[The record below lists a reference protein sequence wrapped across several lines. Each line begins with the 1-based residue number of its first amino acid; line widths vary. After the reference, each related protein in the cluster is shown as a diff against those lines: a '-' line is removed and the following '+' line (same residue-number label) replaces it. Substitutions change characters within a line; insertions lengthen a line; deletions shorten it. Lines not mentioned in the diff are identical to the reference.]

1 MSRTATTS
9 NCDTAKVVELIRS
22 TIRKTAPT
30 AQIILYGSRA
40 RGDAH
45 EHSDWDVLVIIDKPK
60 TGLADYSAI
69 CYPVYY
75 KGLDIGQE
83 INATLYTKREW
94 EEAPPSMFKYNV
106 TRDGIA
112 L

>member
-1 MSRTATTS
+1 MSRTATTNNS
-9 NCDTAKVVELIRS
+9 ETTKVVELIRS
-22 TIRKTAPT
+22 TIRETAPT

-45 EHSDWDVLVIIDKPK
+45 KNSDWDVLVIIDKPK
-60 TGLADYSAI
+60 TDLTDYSTI

-83 INATLYTKREW
+83 INATLYTKKEW

-106 TRDGIA
+106 THEGIA